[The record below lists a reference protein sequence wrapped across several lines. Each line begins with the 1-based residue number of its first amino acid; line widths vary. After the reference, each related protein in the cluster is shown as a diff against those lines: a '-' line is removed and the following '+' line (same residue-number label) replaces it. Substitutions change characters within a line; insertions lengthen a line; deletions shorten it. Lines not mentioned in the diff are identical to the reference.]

1 MPGLSSSNA
10 LIVTLPPSIMASRW
24 SWHLLS
30 AHYVQALNMDYF
42 IYSPQ
47 QYYYH
52 FTDEAQSIEL
62 TCMPSHIYKK

>member
-10 LIVTLPPSIMASRW
+10 LIVTLPPSIVASRW

-47 QYYYH
+47 
-52 FTDEAQSIEL
+52 
-62 TCMPSHIYKK
+62 